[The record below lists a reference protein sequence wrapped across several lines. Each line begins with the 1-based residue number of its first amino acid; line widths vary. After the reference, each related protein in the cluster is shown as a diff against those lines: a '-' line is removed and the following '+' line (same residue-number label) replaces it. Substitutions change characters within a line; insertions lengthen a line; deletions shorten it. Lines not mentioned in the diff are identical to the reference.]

1 MRPVTLKPERDSV
14 VKGQAQTQA
23 QANGNKAQAA

>member
-14 VKGQAQTQA
+14 VKGQAQA